1 MKDFDETGLDGTP
14 GVRPVTEADPPD
26 PPAVT
31 SERALHCDKIL
42 EHGDIFDAAVIRP
55 PNLYGYSGSR
65 YGYFFKKAE
74 EAEKVGVLEF
84 AADARSIFHS
94 AHVDDCAEAYVAL
107 SQDQVRSQVRQQVF
121 NIAGSRYETLGQI
134 AGALVGEYGVSGG
147 AKFQPKKKH
156 VKKGLENFI
165 AKFSEWVS
173 SEKIRRITGWNDKTA
188 IFHEKIHLYRQFYE
202 AARAQGRMELEAL
215 EAMSKEWTGE
225 EVA

>member
-1 MKDFDETGLDGTP
+1 MPILAALDDHSLPSTLETNAQYFSAIPLKLHSRLQQEAWRQTAGLPHLRHEGLRRDGSDGTP
-14 GVRPVTEADPPD
+14 GVRPVTEADPLD

-55 PNLYGYSGSR
+55 PNLYGYSGSG

-94 AHVDDCAEAYVAL
+94 AHVDDCAEACVAL
-107 SQDQVRSQVRQQVF
+107 SQDQVRIQVWQQVF

-134 AGALVGEYGVSGG
+134 AGALVGEYGVFGG
-147 AKFQPKKKH
+147 AKFQPKKKN
-156 VKKGLENFI
+156 VKKGLEHFI
-165 AKFSEWVS
+165 AKFS
-173 SEKIRRITGWNDKTA
+173 
-188 IFHEKIHLYRQFYE
+188 
-202 AARAQGRMELEAL
+202 
-215 EAMSKEWTGE
+215 
-225 EVA
+225 